1 MRPMLIVAGCLMAAL
16 PLGWIA
22 ANGVNSPA
30 RGKEPRFPQ
39 LTVDQLSDQQRP
51 VAEQILKVS
60 SVGIGGPYNPILR
73 SPVYAQRMVDLLDY
87 LRWHTSM
94 PIPLNEMA
102 ILIVARQWRSQVEWF
117 SHSAIARKAG
127 LPESIITDL
136 KASKRPASMSAEQ
149 EAVYDFVTELTTKRA
164 VSDDVYDRAKKLLG
178 EQQVVDL
185 TGVVGTYV
193 GVAMMLAMA
202 EQGVPADKEPP
213 FKDGEP

>member
-22 ANGVNSPA
+22 ANGVSSPA

-39 LTVDQLSDQQRP
+39 LAVDQLNDQQRP